1 MEGGRMES
9 SNKQTCFPGDVAELD
24 EAMKVLDS
32 SLAQINWH
40 LKPSTKRRLE
50 LDILALT
57 TGMRP
62 VVMVDYGGKMPE
74 LQHHLCSLLKLC
86 QKLSPIFE
94 HLRVMIIQDM
104 IYLIH
109 IRGLAEHV
117 RSTLNSEVKL
127 LFVDIE
133 KEPPQMIT
141 EIDKSPLALQL
152 ISIQKLFSS
161 IFTHEGICNLSSSQA
176 TELMDN
182 SQSSSSQIFYSQFTE
197 CIDLSNCMEDSE
209 VTVPTLNGWLLGYPV
224 VYLFSKEHIADAIY
238 NLSAKYLHIFQLSI
252 CRNTTLKKGSQAE
265 ELLSFSVPY
274 DLSTRGSSEQWAE
287 SFMAHMRAKWGR
299 CAYAWKFLKMEVAEC
314 HPQAIVL

>member
-1 MEGGRMES
+1 MEEDRKES
-9 SNKQTCFPGDVAELD
+9 SKKQSCYPGDIAELE
-24 EAMKVLDS
+24 EAVKVLDS
-32 SLAQINWH
+32 SLTQIKWR
-40 LKPSTKRRLE
+40 LKPSTRRRLE
-50 LDILALT
+50 LDILALS

-94 HLRVMIIQDM
+94 YLKAMVIQDM

-109 IRGLAEHV
+109 VRGLAEHV

-127 LFVDIE
+127 LFVDLE
-133 KEPPQMIT
+133 QEPPQMIR
-141 EIDKSPLALQL
+141 EVEQSPLALQL

-161 IFTHEGICNLSSSQA
+161 IFTHEGTCNLSSSQG

-182 SQSSSSQIFYSQFTE
+182 SPSTSSQIFYSQSTE
-197 CIDLSNCMEDSE
+197 CIDLSNCMEDSK
-209 VTVPTLNGWLLGYPV
+209 VTIPTLNGWLLGYPV

-238 NLSAKYLHIFQLSI
+238 NLSTKYLHIFQVSI
-252 CRNTTLKKGSQAE
+252 CRNNTLKKGSQAE
-265 ELLSFSVPY
+265 ELLSFTVPY
-274 DLSTRGSSEQWAE
+274 DLSTRGSSEQWVE
-287 SFMAHMRAKWGR
+287 CFMAHMRAKWGR
-299 CAYAWKFLKMEVAEC
+299 CAYAWKFLKMEVDEC